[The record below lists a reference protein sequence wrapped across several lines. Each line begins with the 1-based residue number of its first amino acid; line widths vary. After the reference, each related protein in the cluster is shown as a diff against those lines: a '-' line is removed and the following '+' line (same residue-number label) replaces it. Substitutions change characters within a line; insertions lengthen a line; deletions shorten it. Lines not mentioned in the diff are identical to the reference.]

1 MAQGQIRWKRGDF
14 IRLGRAVSDFNKKI
28 NELQK
33 EEARIYLPTPLNYTN
48 VKEEI
53 TTRRELNRMI
63 NSLKRFKQ
71 RDASDLY
78 ETEAGEQITKWE
90 RRELGIQ
97 AGIAK
102 RRLRRE
108 LKELNEPLPE
118 GYSRA
123 QMGSVRVKEIESQL
137 RNLNKIETKKGYE
150 FKRLTKSI
158 RFQGA
163 SDYTMKKATV
173 YRENY
178 IKEMEK
184 YSDFDNYEKFMAK
197 LKSIKNPID
206 FYNYVSKNELT
217 KDLTYNSDM
226 FYSQAEFNR
235 FIQDIMEE
243 ELEDT
248 TDIVK
253 DFMDFKYETYK
264 DEEIEF

>member
-1 MAQGQIRWKRGDF
+1 
-14 IRLGRAVSDFNKKI
+14 
-28 NELQK
+28 
-33 EEARIYLPTPLNYTN
+33 
-48 VKEEI
+48 
-53 TTRRELNRMI
+53 
-63 NSLKRFKQ
+63 
-71 RDASDLY
+71 
-78 ETEAGEQITKWE
+78 
-90 RRELGIQ
+90 
-97 AGIAK
+97 
-102 RRLRRE
+102 
-108 LKELNEPLPE
+108 
-118 GYSRA
+118 
-123 QMGSVRVKEIESQL
+123 MGSVRVKEIEAQL
-137 RNLNKIETKKGYE
+137 RNLNKIETKKGFE
-150 FKRLTKSI
+150 FKRLMKSI

-243 ELEDT
+243 DLEDT